1 MDEPTDD
8 DGRRTDDSTGR
19 LTTTRRTA
27 MKAGTVGLA
36 ALGTFTTNAAA
47 HHKAGHGGSDGGGG
61 TSAANEFSFAGEN
74 FHVMKTVSEPGE
86 ETVVRELMRVEDV
99 KQSNSWQDSLLLQP
113 SVETSLLTDVEV
125 SGTEDASRA
134 FAGVLG
140 WVEIRGD
147 ATGGRWQMVTV
158 DDGLVDPPQSG
169 DLFDSGN
176 VDRAQEI
183 AQGVVAFDTRD
194 LALEWDLTAIT
205 DQITDFDE
213 EAVEDDDL
221 FLDVYMR
228 TKSANSFDW
237 VKTDTGGTNDVRFMG
252 ALHVFVDADTD
263 ASVEAQAI
271 VGNRTM
277 FVDPIK
283 TKARVSR
290 LDDA

>member
-1 MDEPTDD
+1 
-8 DGRRTDDSTGR
+8 
-19 LTTTRRTA
+19 

-36 ALGTFTTNAAA
+36 ALGTFATNAAG
-47 HHKAGHGGSDGGGG
+47 HHKDGHGGSDGGGST
-61 TSAANEFSFAGEN
+61 TSAANDFRFAGEE

-86 ETVVRELMRVEDV
+86 ETVVRELMRVDGV

-113 SVETSLLTDVEV
+113 SIETSLLTDVEV

-140 WVEIRGD
+140 WVEIRGP
-147 ATGGRWQMVTV
+147 ATGGQWQMVTV
-158 DDGLVDPPQSG
+158 DDRLVDPPQSG
-169 DLFDSGN
+169 GLFDSGN
-176 VDRAQEI
+176 VDRAQDV

-228 TKSANSFDW
+228 TKSASSFDW
-237 VKTDTGGTNDVRFMG
+237 VKTDTGGTHDVRFMG
-252 ALHVFVDADTD
+252 ALHVFVDSDSD